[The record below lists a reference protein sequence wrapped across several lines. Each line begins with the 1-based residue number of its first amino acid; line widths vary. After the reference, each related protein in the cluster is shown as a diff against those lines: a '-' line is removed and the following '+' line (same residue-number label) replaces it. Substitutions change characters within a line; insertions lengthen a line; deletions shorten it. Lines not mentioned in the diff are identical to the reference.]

1 MPEEWLRVLG
11 FLEKY
16 PAMHFKARKIS
27 HELDMPPQK
36 VSKIL
41 LYLHRNGY
49 LERIERETKR
59 HPLYRMKN

>member
-1 MPEEWLRVLG
+1 
-11 FLEKY
+11 
-16 PAMHFKARKIS
+16 MHFKARKIS
-27 HELDMPPQK
+27 HAVDMPSQK

-59 HPLYRMKN
+59 YPLYRMKD